1 MTDAAPPHKALYR
14 WEKRQSA
21 LDQPSKPT
29 KHDDIKTWLRQVENA
44 SSNAVET
51 VFPRSSGRQTGK
63 ILANQAAVY
72 AKTTDTT
79 YTEARAILDE
89 WMNDKLRLEAG
100 LNDSDDEEIVQSNV
114 RSVKE
119 ACNLSFDDDDNQL
132 EFLREPKDL
141 LTFQDPSVYYETHDE
156 TDLVKDI
163 LHDLRSKD
171 ILTRQQLIAMEKNK
185 SSTVNIQTKIE
196 ERHRQVKENH
206 ERMQKERELKRKQLQ
221 AKKEAEAQARLLVL
235 KEERERAL
243 KAKQEEEMIE
253 RHVVEIRKE
262 MHEKRLQDEEQ
273 RKHQREYDNAK
284 SERTKAEQERS
295 RKEEE
300 LHKLKDIA
308 LKEQQELNEKRL
320 QTLVDDFIRMKSLT
334 IIQKHF
340 SAWLNVV
347 LERRLQM
354 GRAAALADWKLLF
367 QSFNWWR
374 SMVRTKKL
382 EEENEVHIAEMKVFT
397 MKMQQASLHYE
408 RTLLRKSMIIW
419 QIYIRNERIAKNLK
433 YEQETTKKKIDA
445 FLEAASTGK
454 LWDNEQQT
462 PVQTTTTAM
471 NSASTTTRQQTQ
483 QIKARKVSITTR
495 RSSLTTRSRSAVTF
509 GDKSS
514 LHTRTPS
521 DTKLDDFFQI
531 TSPRNEE
538 EESQRA

>member
-29 KHDDIKTWLRQVENA
+29 KHGKKKTFIISKKKRNF
-44 SSNAVET
+44 
-51 VFPRSSGRQTGK
+51 FPRSSGRQTGK

-284 SERTKAEQERS
+284 SECTKAEQERS

-382 EEENEVHIAEMKVFT
+382 EEENEAHIAEMKVFT

-471 NSASTTTRQQTQ
+471 NSASTTTRQQSQ